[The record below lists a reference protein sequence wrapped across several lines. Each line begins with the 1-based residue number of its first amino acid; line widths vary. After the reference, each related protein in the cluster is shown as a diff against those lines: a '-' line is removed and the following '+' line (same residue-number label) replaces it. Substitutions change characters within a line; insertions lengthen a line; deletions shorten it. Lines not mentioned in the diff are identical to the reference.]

1 MKKKTNLDE
10 FVKEALEQG
19 LSYRQAQ
26 VKETLALLKEGK
38 LEKKKKAGKKRGNGK
53 KRMDKTS

>member
-1 MKKKTNLDE
+1 LKKKTNLDE

-38 LEKKKKAGKKRGNGK
+38 LEKKKAGTKRGSRK

>member
-1 MKKKTNLDE
+1 MNRLKKITNLDE
-10 FVKEALEQG
+10 FVKESLEQG

-38 LEKKKKAGKKRGNGK
+38 LEKKAGKKSGR
-53 KRMDKTS
+53 S